1 MVKSKLYLDSIT
13 MNQSFCKN
21 WAIGRKIIFYF
32 VWIREL
38 KFSLKYGLNK
48 NHSLV
53 FVAEHVVHN
62 FIMIL
67 IENKYLLVDVKT
79 SILFQRTSKHIAD
92 VFPMTN
98 LFYGIN
104 RIFPCIQRNVT
115 QTHTHK
121 HMHTWKDVHLIK
133 VFIFSQWVKR
143 ISSRFLM
150 CNCLQSKTFFWSL
163 ASLLHIMME
172 VAI

>member
-1 MVKSKLYLDSIT
+1 M
-13 MNQSFCKN
+13 
-21 WAIGRKIIFYF
+21 W
-32 VWIREL
+32 EL
-38 KFSLKYGLNK
+38 KFSLWYGLNR
-48 NHSLV
+48 NLSYL
-53 FVAEHVVHN
+53 FVAYYVGHS

-67 IENKYLLVDVKT
+67 IEDKYLLVDVKT

-98 LFYGIN
+98 LFHGID
-104 RIFPCIQRNVT
+104 RIFPCIQWNV
-115 QTHTHK
+115 THTHK
-121 HMHTWKDVHLIK
+121 HMHTWKDIHLIK

-172 VAI
+172 VAM